1 MTTVTSRLTTIIDY
15 RHLEFMPYIGLFFD
29 EATFCGTGYT
39 ASELLRSNA
48 CSMVADFVHNVR
60 KQLNHADLCKAI
72 TFFSKSLHDPL
83 LYTNMQHMCCRVL
96 INLIDCIKA
105 RDQENTSISTRDLI
119 LKLLQ
124 VIALKFK
131 SIAKYPVAY
140 LLEAANNSSTSVSKT
155 TEAASEDTKQPATAN
170 SLNDSKNPL
179 DKLDSF
185 LGSFEDK
192 DRVKVSPLTVVLLK
206 WLFVS

>member
-1 MTTVTSRLTTIIDY
+1 
-15 RHLEFMPYIGLFFD
+15 MPYIGLFFD

-39 ASELLRSNA
+39 ASEQLRSNA

-60 KQLNHADLCKAI
+60 KQLSHADLCKAV

-105 RDQENTSISTRDLI
+105 RDQENPSISTRDLI

-131 SIAKYPVAY
+131 SIAKYQVAH
-140 LLEAANNSSTSVSKT
+140 LLEANSSNKGTSEASKPAGET
-155 TEAASEDTKQPATAN
+155 SEEAKPPVPEAESSADVQLSIKQQME
-170 SLNDSKNPL
+170 
-179 DKLDSF
+179 KLESF

-192 DRVKVSPLTVVLLK
+192 DRVKVSAFRTPALL
-206 WLFVS
+206 

>member
-1 MTTVTSRLTTIIDY
+1 
-15 RHLEFMPYIGLFFD
+15 MPYIGLFFD

-60 KQLNHADLCKAI
+60 KQLTHADLCKAI

-83 LYTNMQHMCCRVL
+83 LFTNMQHMCCRVL

-105 RDQENTSISTRDLI
+105 RDQENTAISTRDMI

-131 SIAKYPVAY
+131 SIAKYQVAY
-140 LLEAANNSSTSVSKT
+140 LLEASSNAPKTAEVSEESKPSTTAADPPAPADGQVSVRNQM
-155 TEAASEDTKQPATAN
+155 E
-170 SLNDSKNPL
+170 
-179 DKLDSF
+179 KLESF

-192 DRVKVSPLTVVLLK
+192 DRVKVSHTLPSV
-206 WLFVS
+206 FS